1 LDYCVKDGRHGDA
14 EEFLARFVGLYLV
27 ALNEELVELHSRK
40 PTSAPN
46 VKELEEE
53 AQSAEGQ
60 TGVRKRDHTVCPL
73 LFLPLHC
80 AGLDI
85 VESCDAEGEELEE
98 TLTLT

>member
-1 LDYCVKDGRHGDA
+1 M
-14 EEFLARFVGLYLV
+14 FLGLYLD
-27 ALNEELVELHSRK
+27 ARDEADEELVELHSRK

-46 VKELEEE
+46 VKELEED

-60 TGVRKRDHTVCPL
+60 TEVGKRDHTVCPL
-73 LFLPLHC
+73 FFLPLHC

-85 VESCDAEGEELEE
+85 VDISFDIESCDPEGEELEE